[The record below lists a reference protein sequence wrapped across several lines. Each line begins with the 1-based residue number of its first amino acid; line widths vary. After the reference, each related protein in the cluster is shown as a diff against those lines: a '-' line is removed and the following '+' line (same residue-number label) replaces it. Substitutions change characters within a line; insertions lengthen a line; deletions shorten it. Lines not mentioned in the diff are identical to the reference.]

1 MTNWQKRF
9 VIWFNLAILFIF
21 LDVTLLIFIRS
32 INSHGVYQTMQMKWL
47 TFSMWILC
55 YAFVWT
61 CQGAGYMFFKHIKQV
76 REQEDRHVI

>member
-61 CQGAGYMFFKHIKQV
+61 CQGVGYMFFKHIKQL
-76 REQEDRHVI
+76 RELDDRRVI

>member
-55 YAFVWT
+55 YAFVWM
-61 CQGAGYMFFKHIKQV
+61 CQGVGYMFFKHIKQV

>member
-61 CQGAGYMFFKHIKQV
+61 CQGVGYMFLNILNK
-76 REQEDRHVI
+76 

>member
-61 CQGAGYMFFKHIKQV
+61 CQGVGYMFFKHIK
-76 REQEDRHVI
+76 

>member
-61 CQGAGYMFFKHIKQV
+61 CQGVYVF
-76 REQEDRHVI
+76 

>member
-32 INSHGVYQTMQMKWL
+32 INSDGVYQTMQMK
-47 TFSMWILC
+47 
-55 YAFVWT
+55 
-61 CQGAGYMFFKHIKQV
+61 
-76 REQEDRHVI
+76 

>member
-32 INSHGVYQTMQMKWL
+32 INSDGVYQTMQMKWL
-47 TFSMWILC
+47 TFLMWILC
-55 YAFVWT
+55 YAFVWM
-61 CQGAGYMFFKHIKQV
+61 CQGGGYMFVKHIKQA
-76 REQEDRHVI
+76 RKQEDRHVV

>member
-32 INSHGVYQTMQMKWL
+32 INSDGVYQTMEMKRL
-47 TFSMWILC
+47 TFLMWTLC
-55 YAFVWT
+55 YAFVWM
-61 CQGAGYMFFKHIKQV
+61 CQGVGYMFFKHIK
-76 REQEDRHVI
+76 RARKQEDRHVV